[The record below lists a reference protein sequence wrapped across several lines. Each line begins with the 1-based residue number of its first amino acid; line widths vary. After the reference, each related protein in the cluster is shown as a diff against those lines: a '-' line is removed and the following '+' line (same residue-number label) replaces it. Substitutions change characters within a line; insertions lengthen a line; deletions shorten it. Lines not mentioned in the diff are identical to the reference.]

1 MRGLFCLFL
10 FMSLLFLYVDKQNDL
25 TELQLKIPA
34 LAKQVRA
41 LEEENTRLK
50 YHLEQFENPHHLM
63 QLMALAEY
71 SHLKYPV
78 LPVVLQFQEGLAL
91 NVPKVEDPIFPY
103 KLPMLVGARH

>member
-10 FMSLLFLYVDKQNDL
+10 SMTLLFLYVDKQNDL

-41 LEEENTRLK
+41 LEEENTRLQ

-63 QLMALAEY
+63 QLMALSEY

-78 LPVVLQFQEGLAL
+78 LPSILQFQEGLAL
-91 NVPKVEDPIFPY
+91 NLPKVNETVFSY
-103 KLPMLVGARH
+103 KLPVLIGAHH

>member
-1 MRGLFCLFL
+1 
-10 FMSLLFLYVDKQNDL
+10 MSLLFLYVDKQNNL
-25 TELQLKIPA
+25 TEVQLKIPA
-34 LAKQVRA
+34 LAKKVRA
-41 LEEENTRLK
+41 LEEENTRLR

-78 LPVVLQFQEGLAL
+78 LPAVLQFHQGLAL
-91 NVPKVEDPIFPY
+91 HLPKVEETPFPY